1 MAVTYQRF
9 TEALNDFGKLA
20 RDVDKV
26 CRETSDRLS
35 STGES
40 LGTAVG
46 SVFGE
51 VGSFIGGFA
60 GGIGGSLVA
69 LKLNREEYS
78 KARATIIKGLQ
89 EWEKNGLPI
98 VKSYLTTCIGLEE
111 SYEVERDYY
120 IRHLKG
126 IEKESPENIEDNA
139 YLLAKCIASDYQ
151 RHYSIEMG
159 KKILSYFGCC
169 YEEVENMS
177 TFADWHDKFLTV
189 DKAALYRA
197 SYNKYV
203 TYVEKKCPNSI
214 NLFNNILICYSA
226 NHPVYLGCE
235 EETKSESYIF
245 SQARYEADCEIR
257 GKRSERKIPDYVY
270 LGSSFRGIKESIMKD
285 WNKEVVGG
293 EKLDAQMNFIV
304 WPVLLVP
311 IFLIVNIFLK
321 LWKHAP
327 DNSAFL
333 FNTWYGNALMFLIV
347 LELIMSIPIIK
358 RYISDRKHASSLII
372 KSVNSDVC
380 KLNDE
385 NFTNEISTETSKLQ
399 KEIGEDLVSAL
410 NDVSLRVDELLFTK
424 FEVLSELCETLQAI
438 KNLKAQ
444 SEDAYAKNDVSLSDD
459 ELASLAMLD

>member
-20 RDVDKV
+20 RDVVKV

-35 STGES
+35 SAGES

-120 IRHLKG
+120 IRQLKR
-126 IEKESPENIEDNA
+126 IKKESTTNIKNNA
-139 YLLAKCIASDYQ
+139 ELLASCIASDYQ

-159 KKILSYFGCC
+159 KIILSYFGSC
-169 YEEVENMS
+169 YKEVENLS

-189 DKAALYRA
+189 DKPALYRA
-197 SYNKYV
+197 SYAKYV
-203 TYVEKKCPNSI
+203 SYVEKECPNSI
-214 NLFNNILICYSA
+214 DLFNNILICYSA

-235 EETKSESYIF
+235 EETESESYIF

-257 GKRSERKIPDYVY
+257 GTEYERKIPDYIY
-270 LGSSFRGIKESIMKD
+270 LGSSFRGIKKSIMNN
-285 WNKEVVGG
+285 WNNNVVYH
-293 EKLDAQMNFIV
+293 EKQDAQLNLIM
-304 WPVLLVP
+304 WPVFLVP

-327 DNSAFL
+327 GNSAFL
-333 FNTWYGNALMFLIV
+333 FNTWYGNALTFFIV
-347 LELIMSIPIIK
+347 LELIISIPIIK
-358 RYISDRKHASSLII
+358 RYISDRKHASSLVIE
-372 KSVNSDVC
+372 SVKSDVC
-380 KLNDE
+380 KLNDD
-385 NFTNEISTETSKLQ
+385 NFTDEISAETYRLQ
-399 KEIGEDLVSAL
+399 KKVREDLVS
-410 NDVSLRVDELLFTK
+410 
-424 FEVLSELCETLQAI
+424 
-438 KNLKAQ
+438 
-444 SEDAYAKNDVSLSDD
+444 AKNDVSLSDD
-459 ELASLAMLD
+459 ELASLAILD